1 MAMPKTSGT
10 FLTVAETMKLP
21 LSLPVEAA
29 NGGVF
34 ISRGLGNHQSR
45 VIDTFELIFV
55 KEGVLSICEAGR
67 AFEVRGGDALLL
79 WPHRHHHGTAPY
91 PPDLTFY
98 WLHFQLTGSS
108 TQNAPAALVVP
119 QHVTLARPDHL
130 TSLFRRFL
138 DDQES
143 GHMEPL
149 SASLLALL
157 MLSEVAVSSGP
168 KAEDVAAVR
177 LASRADALIRTHFH
191 EPLSTSSVARR
202 LHCNPDYLGRVF
214 QKVYGCTLT
223 EALHGRRLKVACRL
237 LLESDKTV
245 EEVAVSCGFRDATYF
260 RRLFKRR
267 EGISPRAFR
276 QLYSK
281 MHINTD

>member
-1 MAMPKTSGT
+1 MTLAKPLVTSPAGDT
-10 FLTVAETMKLP
+10 VKLGLT
-21 LSLPVEAA
+21 LPVEVA

-34 ISRGLGNHQSR
+34 ISRGQGVHSGR

-67 AFEVRGGDALLL
+67 AFEVRGGDALIL
-79 WPHRHHHGTAPY
+79 WPGRYHYGTAPY
-91 PPDLTFY
+91 PPELTFY
-98 WLHFQLTGSS
+98 WLHFRVKGSGAGDAVGDL
-108 TQNAPAALVVP
+108 NVP

-138 DDQES
+138 DDQEGGS
-143 GHMEPL
+143 LEP

-157 MLSEVAVSSGP
+157 MLCEVAASSGP
-168 KAEDVAAVR
+168 KVEDGAAAR

-191 EPLSTSSVARR
+191 EPLSTSSVARS

-223 EALHGRRLKVACRL
+223 DALHGRRLKVACRL

-245 EEVAVSCGFRDATYF
+245 AEVAVSCGFRDATYF
-260 RRLFKRR
+260 RRLFRRR
-267 EGISPRAFR
+267 EGVSPRAFR

-281 MHINTD
+281 MHVNTE